1 MQLGYR
7 NVKQEVERPAM
18 VGETRVGAVI
28 EDCVK
33 TLLLQCIRVI

>member
-1 MQLGYR
+1 MQLGYK

-18 VGETRVGAVI
+18 VRETRARAII
-28 EDCVK
+28 EDYVK